1 MEGMSHRQRAV
12 EGLLFAAG
20 AVSLAVGVIGIFLP
34 LLPTT
39 PFLLLAAWC
48 FVRSSPRAHAWLYR
62 QKVIGPALRDW
73 EERKAISRRAKT
85 QAVSLIVLSAALI
98 WWRVKVLP
106 VKIGVT
112 VLLVAVSAFILTR
125 KER

>member
-20 AVSLAVGVIGIFLP
+20 AVSLAVGVIGVFLP

-112 VLLVAVSAFILTR
+112 VLLAAVSAFILTR